1 LGDEKIRWGENVT
14 SLDIAIANVIGDVLA
29 ASGFVAYLGPFTV
42 RINYFNFLN
51 SLLNLK
57 KLKGE
62 YREQMTN
69 KWIKH
74 LKNFKVPHSE
84 NPEITKTLG
93 DAVKI
98 RNWQLAGL
106 PKDIL
111 SVQNGII
118 VQYSQRWPLFIDPQ
132 GQANKWV
139 KSLVNE
145 VLNKNCN

>member
-1 LGDEKIRWGENVT
+1 
-14 SLDIAIANVIGDVLA
+14 
-29 ASGFVAYLGPFTV
+29 
-42 RINYFNFLN
+42 
-51 SLLNLK
+51 
-57 KLKGE
+57 
-62 YREQMTN
+62 MTH

-74 LKNFKVPHSE
+74 LTNFKVPHTD

-106 PKDIL
+106 PKDLL

-139 KSLVNE
+139 KNLEKENGIEIIKLSDRDFLRSLENSIRFGKPCLLENVATE
-145 VLNKNCN
+145 LDPALEPILLRQVCFQDRRRLLKHVKIRFFYIDL